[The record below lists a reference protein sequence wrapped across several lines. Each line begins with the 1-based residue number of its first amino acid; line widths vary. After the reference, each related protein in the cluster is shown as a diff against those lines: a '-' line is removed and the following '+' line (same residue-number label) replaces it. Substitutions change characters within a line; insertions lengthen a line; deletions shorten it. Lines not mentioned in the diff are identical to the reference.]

1 MFSCFRKKK
10 KKLKGKP
17 PLASEAAISVKEA
30 PQQATLQVNQIFCT
44 WSRLYILPKNRLLR
58 NGKLYAK
65 KRTYAMMWNNL

>member
-30 PQQATLQVNQIFCT
+30 PQQATLQVKPDL
-44 WSRLYILPKNRLLR
+44 LYLEPTVYTPQNRLLR